1 MSETHCGE
9 ADLSTPITDKPLLVS
24 GPHARRILDVGNTKF
39 WALVKA
45 GKITMADVGGRRMVV
60 YASLEA
66 LAGPTQP
73 TA

>member
-1 MSETHCGE
+1 VSPTIPE
-9 ADLSTPITDKPLLVS
+9 KPLLVS
-24 GPHARRILDVGNTKF
+24 APKARKVIDVGNTKF

-45 GKITMADVGGRRMVV
+45 GKIKMVEVGGRRMVV

-66 LAGPTQP
+66 LAQH